1 MNYKTLLLS
10 LFSMVVA
17 SASVSAHGLLN
28 TKLERYLAVHVPYAE
43 YQRDYFGIPASIT
56 LAQGIL
62 ESGFGESDLA
72 IHANNFFGIK
82 VKTGWN
88 GLTYAKKTEETENG
102 KSVMEDAIFRRYE
115 TIEQAYFD
123 RSYFLQGS
131 KYYVH
136 LFELST
142 MDYVGWARGLFK
154 AGYATGLQYDAK
166 LINLI
171 EKYQLYKY
179 DRLLDNSEIA
189 YNQRQRKS
197 QWQMTRIDAPV
208 VSAAEMYRHTEAIA
222 AACEREYAT
231 MQQQIIVL
239 KSDVS
244 KYKALSSETH
254 QELFNRLQEL
264 ELYVIEQQKL
274 LIATQACVRDLEIQV
289 QNINNSDPLKKQFTA
304 DGQPR
309 TQLEFYPV
317 THSPNKNVFYNNGK
331 KVVNLPK
338 DKDLLWVA
346 TEFNIEYRDLLAY
359 NELSAEDLNNQNI
372 MLPNMFVY
380 LEPKANSSN
389 DENKTYTVRLGE
401 SLHNVAQLE
410 GIKLSKLAQ
419 RNQLSLDKAEE
430 PAAGQTLFINK
441 KSTDK
446 PVTRNATNTTFGAGG
461 INTASP
467 KK

>member
-1 MNYKTLLLS
+1 MNYKILLLS
-10 LFSMVVA
+10 LFSVVVS
-17 SASVSAHGLLN
+17 SASAHGLLN
-28 TKLERYLAVHVPYAE
+28 AKLDAYIAVHLSYAE
-43 YQRDYFGIPASIT
+43 KQRDYFGIPTSIT

-62 ESGFGESDLA
+62 ESGFGESELA
-72 IHANNFFGIK
+72 VKANNIFGIK
-82 VKTGWN
+82 AKAGWN
-88 GLTYAKKTEETENG
+88 GLTYAKKTEEIENG
-102 KSVMEDAIFRRYE
+102 KSVIEDATFRRYE
-115 TIEQAYFD
+115 NIEQAYFD
-123 RSYFLQGS
+123 RSYFLTS
-131 KYYVH
+131 SNYYVH

-166 LINLI
+166 LINII
-171 EKYQLYKY
+171 EKHQLYKY
-179 DRLLDNSEIA
+179 DRLLDKFEIA
-189 YNQRQRKS
+189 YNQRQL
-197 QWQMTRIDAPV
+197 QPQLQMNRINAP
-208 VSAAEMYRHTEAIA
+208 SFSSTEIYTHMEAIA

-231 MQQQIIVL
+231 MQQQIVVL
-239 KSDVS
+239 KSDVA
-244 KYKALSSETH
+244 KYKTLSSETH

-274 LIATQACVRDLEIQV
+274 LVATQACVRDLERQV

-304 DGQPR
+304 DGQSR

-317 THSPNKNVFYNNGK
+317 THSPNKNIFYNNGK

-359 NELSAEDLNNQNI
+359 NDLSAEDLNNQNI

-380 LEPKANSSN
+380 LEPKANSSS
-389 DENKTYTVRLGE
+389 DENKTYIVRLGE

-430 PAAGQTLFINK
+430 PASGQTLFINK

-446 PVTRNATNTTFGAGG
+446 PVLRNATNTSFGAGG
-461 INTASP
+461 INTANP